1 MNLLKHLN
9 KIEICVLILIASIV
23 LFGCG
28 REKVKKDFVARV
40 NNTYLTKEQLSLLMV
55 GYSGN
60 NFYKEEVIRN
70 WINQEL
76 LYQEAIKNGIL
87 KESGFNSL
95 LENSKKELA
104 ISLYLEKYYNDEKPS
119 YDSKEVENYYSQHQN
134 EFPFFYNTY
143 YLNIADFNDENKA
156 IKFRSLLFNSDW
168 EKALSVF
175 KDDSSINNVRNK
187 VLLNDFQLQ
196 PVSIQRVVSQL
207 NQQEVS
213 IVLNYR
219 PGHYIVVQK
228 LQTFDKGIVPPYNV
242 IKSEVEKRFLAK
254 MKNDFLQSYIKNI
267 YTNNDIEVKN

>member
-254 MKNDFLQSYIKNI
+254 MKSDFLQSYIKNI